1 MPTYQAAHDPF
12 WIAIRVRTRYE
23 TAVARTLKNK
33 GYEQFVPMGSVCSR
47 WSDRNK
53 TLLSPLFP
61 GYVFCRLDS
70 ASCGPIV
77 TTPGVI
83 YILRTGDRMA
93 SIPQEEIAALQAVAH
108 ARAPAEPYPY
118 LAAGDRVQ
126 IESGPLAGVRG
137 ILLDRGNGVR
147 LVISVSLIQNS
158 VSVEVD
164 RCNVAPLAASH
175 AP

>member
-1 MPTYQAAHDPF
+1 MPTNHSALHPF

-23 TAVARTLKNK
+23 TAVARMLENK
-33 GYEQFVPMGSVCSR
+33 GYELFLPMRSVCKQ
-47 WSDRNK
+47 WSDRSK
-53 TLLSPLFP
+53 KVLYPLFP

-83 YILRTGDRMA
+83 YILKTGDTMA
-93 SIPQEEIAALQAVAH
+93 SIPQEEIAALQLIAH
-108 ARAPAEPYPY
+108 TKAPAEPYPY

-126 IESGPLAGVRG
+126 IESGPLTGVRG

-158 VSVEVD
+158 ISVEVD
-164 RCNVAPLAASH
+164 RCNVAPLAVSYAS
-175 AP
+175 